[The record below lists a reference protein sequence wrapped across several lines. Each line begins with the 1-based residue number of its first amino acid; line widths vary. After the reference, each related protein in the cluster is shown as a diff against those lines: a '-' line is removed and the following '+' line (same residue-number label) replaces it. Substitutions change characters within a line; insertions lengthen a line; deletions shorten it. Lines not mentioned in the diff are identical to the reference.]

1 MNKVLKAREARSNL
15 IIETLTNS
23 SNNVIIIK
31 ANVVGENKNTYYS
44 YLVVNIFFK
53 LVQEKVKIIKGKF
66 IESADGPFY
75 LLEVSNNLKNIKEI
89 LINIEEY
96 HPLGR
101 IVDLDVY
108 SKTGS
113 ISRLDLG
120 KEFRKCI
127 ICDDVAHKC
136 IRSRKHSEIEVKEKI
151 ESLVCNYLENIVS
164 KSVDDAITMEANLDP
179 KFGLVTSKTSGSHPD
194 MDFHLLMKSK
204 DAIHFDLVKMFFLGF
219 DNELLAGFR
228 KARMLGLDTERKMY
242 KATNN
247 INTYKGLIF
256 ILGITLVSLGYAI
269 KNKRTD
275 LFNLVKDIGK
285 DLIIEFDNELNTFG
299 KEAFIKYGIS
309 GARGEVHKGLISVRD
324 VKKRLSSLNNE
335 DLTMALIY
343 LIKNVDDTVLLK
355 RAKTLEKYYYFKELV
370 GSINEYD
377 LELIKKVTD
386 ECIENNIS
394 FGGSADL
401 LITSIFLKLIER
413 ELVIN
418 YE

>member
-120 KEFRKCI
+120 KSLENVLYVMILLINVF
-127 ICDDVAHKC
+127 
-136 IRSRKHSEIEVKEKI
+136 EV
-151 ESLVCNYLENIVS
+151 ENIV
-164 KSVDDAITMEANLDP
+164 K
-179 KFGLVTSKTSGSHPD
+179 
-194 MDFHLLMKSK
+194 
-204 DAIHFDLVKMFFLGF
+204 
-219 DNELLAGFR
+219 
-228 KARMLGLDTERKMY
+228 
-242 KATNN
+242 
-247 INTYKGLIF
+247 
-256 ILGITLVSLGYAI
+256 
-269 KNKRTD
+269 
-275 LFNLVKDIGK
+275 
-285 DLIIEFDNELNTFG
+285 
-299 KEAFIKYGIS
+299 
-309 GARGEVHKGLISVRD
+309 
-324 VKKRLSSLNNE
+324 
-335 DLTMALIY
+335 
-343 LIKNVDDTVLLK
+343 
-355 RAKTLEKYYYFKELV
+355 
-370 GSINEYD
+370 
-377 LELIKKVTD
+377 
-386 ECIENNIS
+386 
-394 FGGSADL
+394 
-401 LITSIFLKLIER
+401 
-413 ELVIN
+413 
-418 YE
+418 